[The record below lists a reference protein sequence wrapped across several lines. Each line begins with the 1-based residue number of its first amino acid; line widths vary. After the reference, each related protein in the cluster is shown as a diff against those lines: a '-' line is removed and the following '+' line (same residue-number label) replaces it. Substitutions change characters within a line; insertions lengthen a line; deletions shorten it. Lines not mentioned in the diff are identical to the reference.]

1 MFENIKVH
9 EGLVLRHRNSN
20 YRIFLVHGHQ
30 VDFINYEL
38 WRLTRFIVKYLWRPL
53 EAFGINDPTRTAKN
67 YKKKEAVA
75 IKLNVWVAKE
85 KHMLIGG
92 HNHRPRFPEVGE
104 PPCFND
110 GSCVHPRGITGI
122 QIAQGKISLVKW
134 STKAKDNGILYIDK
148 DILAGPRYLKDYLEI
163 N

>member
-1 MFENIKVH
+1 MFENIKIH

-38 WRLTRFIVKYLWRPL
+38 WKITRFLVRYLWRPL

-75 IKLNVWVAKE
+75 RRLNDWVKRE

-92 HNHRPRFPEVGE
+92 HNHRPRFPEIGE
-104 PPCFND
+104 PPYFND

-122 QIAQGKISLVKW
+122 EIAEGKISLVKW

-148 DILAGPRYLKDYLEI
+148 DILAGPRYLKDYLK
-163 N
+163 